1 MGKSGRSLS
10 GWHDAAPNLVLLHGA
25 GGGAW
30 EWRLWRRWFEAHGHA
45 SYCPDFSAEA
55 SRADC
60 TLDALL
66 ERVATELPPSPRV
79 LVGAS
84 FGGLLALL
92 LAERFECAGLVLV
105 NPALPEAAVSST
117 AGTDLKL
124 WGRLA
129 RVGSTRAAMPDAHPL
144 DVGLA
149 FRSWRDFRLGLL
161 REARLRVAGVVPAA
175 RCLLIASSED
185 ADVPVALARRWAA
198 DQRAELIEVQGNHL
212 GPLLGR
218 GWLEAAEASRRW
230 LRALAPS

>member
-1 MGKSGRSLS
+1 MGKSGRSPS

-45 SYCPDFSAEA
+45 PHCPDFSTEA
-55 SRADC
+55 SRVGC

-92 LAERFECAGLVLV
+92 LAERFDCAGLVLV
-105 NPALPEAAVSST
+105 NPALPGADVPST
-117 AGTDLKL
+117 AGAQLKP

-144 DVGLA
+144 DAGLA
-149 FRSWRDFRLGLL
+149 FRGWRDFRLGLL
-161 REARLRVAGVVPAA
+161 REARLRVGGMVPAA

-198 DQRAELIEVQGNHL
+198 DHRAELIELQGSHL

-218 GWLEAAEASRRW
+218 GWLEAAEATRHW
-230 LRALAPS
+230 LHLLAPA